1 MKKLICIFLAL
12 SIFTF
17 AFAEINPSSR
27 IFELGFGLN
36 AGVSNNYFALSDL
49 LTEEIVLDF
58 NKISDDLSKNG
69 LRLNLATDADFFI
82 NVNTK
87 KLNLGFFVDAD
98 IDGYSSVPKALIDF
112 IANGN
117 VLDVPMEDELGIGGT
132 AYAVIGASVG
142 WKFKVGFVDEY
153 DEDTRKSLA
162 IKLTP
167 QFFMP
172 VFHVPNPQNSLFL
185 KASSNG
191 SVTASANADVSVYTP
206 FSLENFDPG
215 QIASVF
221 SSGGLDFTVEA
232 EYPLF
237 KFLDLGVRVSNF
249 PLKPAKLNNA
259 TKIKISAS
267 ASIDEDGVLGY
278 YQDELKSSSE
288 ESEGEEDA
296 AEESSFVETTYNMD
310 EIQYLTE
317 ETSIYRPFKI
327 AFLASYRPLNNNLLI
342 LKPMISFKFKDP
354 ASAYNGLFGTANFD
368 MDLGITVESRP
379 LKILRFS
386 LDMLREEAVWKQQFG
401 FALDLRLME
410 LNFAIGSESNSFI
423 KSFTGPGLT
432 AGLAIKFGF

>member
-1 MKKLICIFLAL
+1 MAL

-249 PLKPAKLNNA
+249 PLKPAKLNNV
-259 TKIKISAS
+259 TKVKVSAS
-267 ASIDEDGVLGY
+267 ASIDENGVLGF
-278 YQDELKSSSE
+278 YQDELSSSE
-288 ESEGEEDA
+288 ENGSESETEET
-296 AEESSFVETTYNMD
+296 ESSFIETNYKLEDVQYFEEETT
-310 EIQYLTE
+310 
-317 ETSIYRPFKI
+317 IYRPFKI

-342 LKPMISFKFKDP
+342 LKPIISFKFKDP
-354 ASAYNGLFGTANFD
+354 ASAYNGLFGTPNFD